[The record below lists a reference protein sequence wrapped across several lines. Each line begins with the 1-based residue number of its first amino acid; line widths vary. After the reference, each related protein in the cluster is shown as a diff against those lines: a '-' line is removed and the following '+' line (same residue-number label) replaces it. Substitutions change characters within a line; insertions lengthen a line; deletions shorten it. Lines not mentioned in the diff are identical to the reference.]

1 MVGTADSVLIREVSL
16 IRGVFYREVPQYQC
30 YVSRSYVSFLVST
43 PCIHKN
49 RAKAFVQ
56 AVNCARRK
64 AESVSLSL
72 GLQLC
77 SPLSIVEHSCELIP
91 SEEESCPCPEGD
103 GSCNPSDC
111 QPMRLKIQQNTLAFS
126 SSVTAHFEM
135 APKCTCRH
143 KSCPKHFPTCN
154 AI

>member
-1 MVGTADSVLIREVSL
+1 MVGTADSVLIREVSF
-16 IRGVFYREVPQYQC
+16 IRGVLYREVPQYQC
-30 YVSRSYVSFLVST
+30 YVPRSYLSCFYSLH
-43 PCIHKN
+43 PQN

-77 SPLSIVEHSCELIP
+77 SPLSIVEHSCELVP
-91 SEEESCPCPEGD
+91 SEEEESCPCPEGD
-103 GSCNPSDC
+103 RTCNPSDC
-111 QPMRLKIQQNTLAFS
+111 QPVRLQIQQNTLAFS

-135 APKCTCRH
+135 APKRTCRH
-143 KSCPKHFPTCN
+143 KSCPKHFPSCN